1 MPALLT
7 HHDRQVYRLQLEIER
22 HERWLS
28 DAHGDRRAQ
37 SFHRAKLAEL
47 RRELAQL
54 ED

>member
-7 HHDRQVYRLQLEIER
+7 HHDRQVYRLQLEMNGT
-22 HERWLS
+22 S
-28 DAHGDRRAQ
+28 AGDAHGDRRAQ